1 MGGHELEKSQ
11 MNVLVTGGAG
21 YIGSHMVKYLIQKDC
36 TVTVIDNLST
46 GNRNAVT
53 ISNFI
58 QGDLADQGLLEE
70 TFSKARYDA
79 VFHFA
84 AFSQVGESV
93 RNPLKYFRN
102 NVSNTINLL
111 NAMDEANVHHLVYSS
126 SAAVYGNPEKDSIS
140 ESDPLSPVNPYGL
153 SKLVVEKMIRDW
165 SSVNASRAVCFRY
178 FNAAGAD
185 LDGEL
190 GESHDPETHL
200 IPLILRVASGRMR
213 EISIFGDDY
222 ETPDGTCVRDY
233 IHVWDLCEAHWLGLK
248 RIMKRGKNFIY
259 NLGNGTGFSVREVI
273 GCAEKVT
280 GQKIEQVVSERRA
293 GDPARLVANA
303 SLAIREL
310 NWTPKHSMLY
320 QILEDAWEW
329 EKKQT

>member
-1 MGGHELEKSQ
+1 

-21 YIGSHMVKYLIQKDC
+21 YIGSHMVKYLVKEDC

-46 GNRNAVT
+46 GNRNAVKNC
-53 ISNFI
+53 NFI

-70 TFSKARYDA
+70 VFLKSRYDA

-93 RNPLKYFRN
+93 WNPLKYFRN

-126 SAAVYGNPEKDSIS
+126 SAAVYGNPVKDSIS
-140 ESDPLSPVNPYGL
+140 EADPLSPVNPYGL

-165 SSVNASRAVCFRY
+165 SSVSASRAVCFRY

-185 LDGEL
+185 PDGEL

-200 IPLILRVASGRMR
+200 IPLVLRVALGRMR

-233 IHVWDLCEAHWLGLK
+233 IHVWDLCAAHWLGLQ
-248 RIMKRGKNFIY
+248 RIMTGGKFFIY

-280 GQKIEQVVSERRA
+280 GQKIKSLISKRRT
-293 GDPARLVANA
+293 GDPARLVADPSLAIKELNWQAKNA
-303 SLAIREL
+303 SLQ
-310 NWTPKHSMLY
+310 
-320 QILEDAWEW
+320 QIIKDAWGW
-329 EKKQT
+329 ERQKKWISKN

>member
-1 MGGHELEKSQ
+1 

-21 YIGSHMVKYLIQKDC
+21 YIGSHMIKYLVQKNC

-46 GNRNAVT
+46 GNRNAVKS
-53 ISNFI
+53 SNFI
-58 QGDLADQGLLEE
+58 QGDLADQELLEE
-70 TFSKARYDA
+70 VFSKARYDA

-102 NVSNTINLL
+102 NISNTINLL
-111 NAMDEANVHHLVYSS
+111 NVMDEANVHHLVYSS
-126 SAAVYGNPEKDSIS
+126 SAAVYGNPVKDSIS
-140 ESDPLSPVNPYGL
+140 ESDPLNPVNPYGL
-153 SKLVVEKMIRDW
+153 SKLVVEKIIEDW
-165 SSVNASRAVCFRY
+165 SSVCAVRAACFRY

-213 EISIFGDDY
+213 KITIFGDNY

-233 IHVWDLCEAHWLGLK
+233 IHVWDLCEAHWLGLQ
-248 RIMKRGKNFIY
+248 RIMTGAKNCTY
-259 NLGNGTGFSVREVI
+259 NLGNGTGFSIREVI
-273 GCAEKVT
+273 ECAQKVT
-280 GQKIEQVVSERRA
+280 GQKIEEVVSERRA

-303 SLAIREL
+303 SLAIKEL
-310 NWTPKHSMLY
+310 NWMPKHSMLQ
-320 QILEDAWEW
+320 QILKDAWAW
-329 EKKQT
+329 EKKQTFLI